1 MKNNPGT
8 LENDHN
14 INERILYMSF
24 DLCEGKWKL
33 AFSDGNKILVV

>member
-8 LENDHN
+8 FENDHN

-24 DLCEGKWKL
+24 DLGFNL
-33 AFSDGNKILVV
+33 IP

>member
-1 MKNNPGT
+1 MKNSPGN

-24 DLCEGKWKL
+24 DLGARVKST
-33 AFSDGNKILVV
+33 FGF